1 MRDADDSG
9 SAAARAVGLELSV
22 ERYVRTLDRLR
33 RCGRA
38 CRVAGLSGPL
48 ARAVPGTDRR
58 TVTIASADA
67 REALGKLWTAGERYR
82 RVVEAV
88 GGDPE
93 SVDPGAGRSAAA
105 FATLRGRLTVTPD
118 RAVAG
123 EYTAAASTLRE
134 ARSAVQT
141 LLEARRADCETLAAL
156 GVGTDRLR
164 EAATEAAAE
173 MNEAY
178 EVRRATERAERES
191 GESGREFITP
201 VGNSDAIDPAA
212 LKDENV
218 DPAALMEMVEDDEVP
233 DPDPDPEGLS
243 RAVEGDSDA
252 GPEPDADGEGASADE
267 GPPPEEAIGSSFDI
281 TVDDEAEPSDDGV
294 D

>member
-1 MRDADDSG
+1 M
-9 SAAARAVGLELSV
+9 
-22 ERYVRTLDRLR
+22 
-33 RCGRA
+33 
-38 CRVAGLSGPL
+38 
-48 ARAVPGTDRR
+48 
-58 TVTIASADA
+58 
-67 REALGKLWTAGERYR
+67 AGERYR

-93 SVDPGAGRSAAA
+93 SVDPGGGRSAAA
-105 FATLRGRLTVTPD
+105 FATLRGRLTVAPD

-123 EYTAAASTLRE
+123 EYTAVASTLRE
-134 ARSAVQT
+134 ARSAVRT
-141 LLEARRADCETLAAL
+141 LLEARHADCEAFATL

-178 EVRRATERAERES
+178 EVRRATERAERERES
-191 GESGREFITP
+191 AESGREFVTP

-212 LKDENV
+212 LEDENV
-218 DPAALMEMVEDDEVP
+218 DPDALAAMVEDDEVP
-233 DPDPDPEGLS
+233 DPDPDPERLS

-252 GPEPDADGEGASADE
+252 SPEPDADE
-267 GPPPEEAIGSSFDI
+267 GPPPEEAIGSSFEI
-281 TVDDEAEPSDDGV
+281 AVDEAEPSDDGV